1 MCGIQ
6 QIICNEL
13 LQCIKTAAPVM
24 TKLPSTWSGQVFMIA
39 KQQCPYSQRAWKE
52 IQKHID
58 VKKNSDRVT
67 IIDGNAGNYLCCKSF
82 KPLEPKDEQLS
93 TFLKVWNDIKQEEMR
108 TYPDIYYFNNNWHRV
123 GGCTELLQA
132 VTVLHT
138 DDLLHLLPKLDQTS
152 NQLDLLKL

>member
-6 QIICNEL
+6 QIVCNEI
-13 LQCIKTAAPVM
+13 LQCIKTATPM
-24 TKLPSTWSGQVFMIA
+24 MSKLPPTWSGQVFMIA
-39 KQQCPYSQRAWKE
+39 KQRCPYSQRAWKE

-82 KPLEPKDEQLS
+82 TPLEAKDEQLS
-93 TFLKVWNDIKQEEMR
+93 TFLNVWNDIKENEMR
-108 TYPDIYYFNNNWHRV
+108 TYPDIYYRTDKWHRV

-138 DDLLHLLPKLDQTS
+138 DDLLHLLPKLGQT
-152 NQLDLLKL
+152 NNRPDLLKL